1 MPSTIKNIVDRF
13 PFPSPLPIVGAPD
26 YEKIAE
32 VHLQLNSN
40 ATLVHSNLGNGALG
54 LLKLTVLPDFYKTL
68 SDTKFTP
75 LMNTGPTPDIT
86 VRSTTAQIAALRYDH
101 ITAALIFDEYDRTEK
116 ALRQQLLLSIEKIFV
131 RSLCHRYVS

>member
-1 MPSTIKNIVDRF
+1 MPFTIDKMVNGS
-13 PFPSPLPIVGAPD
+13 PFPSIPPIVGAPD
-26 YEKIAE
+26 NEKIAK

-40 ATLVHSNLGNGALG
+40 AALVHSNLGNGALG

-86 VRSTTAQIAALRYDH
+86 VRSTTAQIAALRYAH
-101 ITAALIFDEYDRTEK
+101 TTAAVLFDEYDRTDK
-116 ALRQQLLLSIEKIFV
+116 AFFQHLLSAV
-131 RSLCHRYVS
+131 D